1 MTNLYKFQGVQTTVA
16 TDRDGALVGY
26 YRGTPVAR
34 LAGSV
39 VTLNTGGWFSRTTK
53 VRMNQF
59 SHNFTDGRF
68 GVYQK
73 NYQWFVSVNGK
84 ELPFDGNTLTFSLE
98 A

>member
-1 MTNLYKFQGVQTTVA
+1 MTNIYKFQGVETTTM

-34 LAGSV
+34 LAGDV
-39 VTLNTGGWFSRTTK
+39 VTLKTGGWKSKTTK

-59 SHNFTDGRF
+59 SHNFTNNAY
-68 GVYQK
+68 GVFQK
-73 NYQWFVSVNGK
+73 NYEWFVTVNGQT
-84 ELPFDGNTLTFSLE
+84 LPFDGDTVTFKLG

>member
-1 MTNLYKFQGVQTTVA
+1 MTNLYKFQGVETTTA

-34 LAGSV
+34 LAGNV
-39 VTLNTGGWFSRTTK
+39 VTLNTGGWKSKTTK

-59 SHNFTDGRF
+59 SHDFTGGRF

-73 NYQWFVSVNGK
+73 NYEWFVTVGDK
-84 ELPFDGNTLTFSLE
+84 TLPFEGNTLTFSLE